1 MKTPPSRPNKWFS
14 PRFAGEA
21 GLIAFIAILLL
32 GYGGYL
38 YYTLY
43 QEKISLEGRVA
54 EFKKEVTSLQA
65 SIASTTADLASAKEE
80 NSKLAQTLQAE
91 QGKNNLFETQIK
103 EISGTVGALKKLS
116 ETDPE
121 LLKKYSKV
129 YFLSE
134 NYAPAQVSS
143 IDSQYLFNK
152 NRPQLIH
159 SQVLS
164 YLTGLLEAAKRDGIT
179 LQVVSGYR
187 SFYEQVSVK
196 TGYEII
202 YGAGTANQ
210 FSAEQGYSE
219 HQLGTAVDFT
229 DPATKGLFLSF
240 EKSAA
245 YAWLTAN
252 AYRFGFVLSYPKNN
266 SYYIF
271 EPWHWRFVGRTLAN
285 LLHLENRAFYKLDQR
300 EIDNYLVYFFD

>member
-1 MKTPPSRPNKWFS
+1 MKTPPSRFNKRVLVAGGVIAAIVLFS
-14 PRFAGEA
+14 
-21 GLIAFIAILLL
+21 
-32 GYGGYL
+32 YGGYR
-38 YYTLY
+38 YYTLNTL
-43 QEKISLEGRVA
+43 LERRVT
-54 EFKKEVTSLQA
+54 EFQKEVASLQA
-65 SIASTTADLASAKEE
+65 LIASTTADLASAKEE

-91 QGKNNLFETQIK
+91 QGKNSLFETQIK
-103 EISGTVGALKKLS
+103 EISGTVGTLKKLS

-159 SQVLS
+159 SQILS
-164 YLTGLLEAAKRDGIT
+164 YLTGLLEAAKRDGVT

-196 TGYEII
+196 TGYEIV

-229 DPATKGLFLSF
+229 DTETKGLSSSF
-240 EKSAA
+240 EKAAA
-245 YAWLTAN
+245 YRWLTDN

-271 EPWHWRFVGRTLAN
+271 EPWHWRFVGQTLAN
-285 LLHLENRAFYKLDQR
+285 LLHLENRSFYKLDQR

>member
-1 MKTPPSRPNKWFS
+1 MI
-14 PRFAGEA
+14 AG
-21 GLIAFIAILLL
+21 GTIIAIVLL
-32 GYGGYL
+32 GYGGYR

-43 QEKISLEGRVA
+43 QQNIFLEQRIA
-54 EFKKEVTSLQA
+54 EFEKDVARLQA

-80 NSKLAQTLQAE
+80 NYKLSQTLQAE
-91 QGKNNLFETQIK
+91 QGKNSLFETQIK

-134 NYAPAQVSS
+134 NYAPAQISS
-143 IDSQYLFNK
+143 IGSEYLFNK
-152 NRPQLIH
+152 NKPQLIH

-164 YLTGLLEAAKRDGIT
+164 YLAGLLEAAKRDGIT
-179 LQVVSGYR
+179 LQIVSGYR
-187 SFYEQVSVK
+187 SFYEQISVK

-229 DPATKGLFLSF
+229 DSESKGVFSKF

-245 YAWLTAN
+245 YKWLTEN
-252 AYRFGFVLSYPKNN
+252 AYRSGFVSSYPKNN

-271 EPWHWRFVGRTLAN
+271 EPWHWRFVGVAIAT
-285 LLHLENRAFYKLDQR
+285 LLHDKNEYFYNLTQN
-300 EIDNYLVYFFD
+300 EIDQYLISIFD

>member
-1 MKTPPSRPNKWFS
+1 MKTPPSHPNK
-14 PRFAGEA
+14 GL
-21 GLIAFIAILLL
+21 LIAGGIIVAIVLL
-32 GYGGYL
+32 GYGGYR

-43 QEKISLEGRVA
+43 QKDIFLERRVA
-54 EFKKEVTSLQA
+54 EFEKEVASLRA
-65 SIASTTADLASAKEE
+65 SIASTTAGLTDAKEE
-80 NSKLAQTLQAE
+80 NVKLARDLQTE
-91 QGKNNLFETQIK
+91 QGKNSLFEAQIK
-103 EISGTVGALKKLS
+103 EISGTVGTLKKLS

-143 IDSQYLFNK
+143 IGSQYLFDQK
-152 NRPQLIH
+152 KPQLIH

-164 YLTGLLEAAKRDGIT
+164 YLVGLLETARRDGIT
-179 LQVVSGYR
+179 LQVISGYR

-196 TGYEII
+196 TGYEIT

-229 DPATKGLFLSF
+229 
-240 EKSAA
+240 
-245 YAWLTAN
+245 
-252 AYRFGFVLSYPKNN
+252 
-266 SYYIF
+266 
-271 EPWHWRFVGRTLAN
+271 
-285 LLHLENRAFYKLDQR
+285 
-300 EIDNYLVYFFD
+300 